1 MSLVKELK
9 VAKLAAEKA
18 AKYLKDNFEKFDR
31 SKGVKIKGPTQIQ
44 TAMDL
49 GSEKI
54 ILNLLKKS
62 FPTAGFWSEEAGK
75 IGKQNGDL
83 WIIDPLDGTTNYA
96 LGLKSYCVSIALARN
111 GKIVL
116 GVVAVLDTGKL
127 FFGVAGKGAW
137 EGKKKLQV
145 SQKSRLDEAF
155 LTFCHGSHF
164 SDLKTAIKL
173 YQAFKLKGLEYR
185 QIGSAALEL
194 SLVASGR
201 TEAINI
207 PGANL
212 YDVAAGA
219 LLVQEAGGKVTD
231 FTGKLWQAHP
241 SDLLATNK
249 SIHAKILTI
258 IKKTIK

>member
-9 VAKLAAEKA
+9 VAKFSAVKA
-18 AKYLKDNFEKFDR
+18 SKYLKNNFNKFDR
-31 SKGVKIKGPTQIQ
+31 SSGVKIKGPTQIQ

-49 GSEKI
+49 GAEKI

-62 FPTAGFWSEEAGK
+62 FPKASFWSEEAGK
-75 IGKQNGDL
+75 IGKQDGDL
-83 WIIDPLDGTTNYA
+83 WIVDPLDGTTNYA
-96 LGLKSYCVSIALARN
+96 LGLKSYCASIALARN

-116 GVVAVLDTGKL
+116 GVVAVPDTGQL
-127 FFGVAGKGAW
+127 FWAESGKGAW

-145 SQKSRLDEAF
+145 SKKSKLDEAF
-155 LTFCHGSHF
+155 LTFCHGSRLP
-164 SDLKTAIKL
+164 DLKTAVKL

-194 SLVASGR
+194 SLVACGR

-212 YDVAAGA
+212 YDVAASA

-241 SDLLATNK
+241 SDLLAAN
-249 SIHAKILTI
+249 SLIHAKILAI
-258 IKKTIK
+258 IKKTLK